1 MWNCLLRSLGN
12 APEGPQRVRKICT
25 ANSQDT
31 ATTLYMTQVDNGK
44 FKKMIIG
51 GPNKKSNVDR
61 KNNNEPKNVVKKKE
75 NII

>member
-1 MWNCLLRSLGN
+1 
-12 APEGPQRVRKICT
+12 
-25 ANSQDT
+25 
-31 ATTLYMTQVDNGK
+31 MTQVDNGK